1 MTQGQDK
8 TTQLNFKKYE
18 QSINKYH
25 VSTKK
30 NALNKAAAQSA
41 NKGHPKRVKT
51 LEDQKLENTKLLT
64 WEK

>member
-1 MTQGQDK
+1 MSK
-8 TTQLNFKKYE
+8 
-18 QSINKYH
+18 
-25 VSTKK
+25 VSTSIMYQQQKK
-30 NALNKAAAQSA
+30 ALNKAAAQST